1 MKHIPQFVVHGDADH
16 TVSVTGSRVMV
27 AEMKKLGIDVTY
39 IEVPGGTHLDV
50 VMPNLPKVFDFLATK
65 RAARPSATRLR
76 ETHDLRFFVRLP
88 RPRHEHCAA
97 GRSGRVLSPAWSAQG
112 RRGGRFGGSV
122 PLATPESFD
131 GAFHF
136 CRLAFRGSRG
146 GDGGG
151 WMVDFPRA
159 DVNLSIRLSELTKTH
174 VSFDEAHEP
183 RHLVVR
189 PPIPELFMCP
199 FVMATEVG
207 AAYFDEDESA
217 RLRDYLLKGGFLW
230 ADDFWGSYAWE
241 YWKAQI
247 ERILPPSQYRIVDLP
262 LVAPAVPRAVRDDE
276 HPADSLDQLLGRRGG
291 GTSERGSDS
300 AIPHARAILDRRERI
315 MLLMTHN
322 TDIGDSWEREGDDPD
337 YFYTFSVNGYAFGVN
352 TLIYAMTH

>member
-1 MKHIPQFVVHGDADH
+1 MRARARRWVLGL
-16 TVSVTGSRVMV
+16 VMALAV
-27 AEMKKLGIDVTY
+27 AGV
-39 IEVPGGTHLDV
+39 
-50 VMPNLPKVFDFLATK
+50 LA
-65 RAARPSATRLR
+65 
-76 ETHDLRFFVRLP
+76 
-88 RPRHEHCAA
+88 
-97 GRSGRVLSPAWSAQG
+97 SAQG
-112 RRGGRFGGSV
+112 RRGGRFGYQV
-122 PLATPESFD
+122 PMAMPESFD

-146 GDGGG
+146 GDGGS

-174 VSFDEAHEP
+174 VSFDEAREP

-189 PPIPELFMCP
+189 PSDPELFSCP

-207 AAYFDEDESA
+207 AAYFDEEEAA
-217 RLRDYLLKGGFLW
+217 RLREYLLKGGFLW

-241 YWKAQI
+241 YWKSQA

-262 LVAPAVPRAVRDDE
+262 LTHPLFRAQFEVTSI
-276 HPADSLDQLLGRRGG
+276 PQIPSINFWGGRGG
-291 GTSERGSDS
+291 GTSERGADS
-300 AIPHARAILDRRERI
+300 AVPHARAILDGSERI

-337 YFYTFSVNGYAFGVN
+337 YFYTFSVNGYAFGIN
-352 TLIYAMTH
+352 ALIYAMTH